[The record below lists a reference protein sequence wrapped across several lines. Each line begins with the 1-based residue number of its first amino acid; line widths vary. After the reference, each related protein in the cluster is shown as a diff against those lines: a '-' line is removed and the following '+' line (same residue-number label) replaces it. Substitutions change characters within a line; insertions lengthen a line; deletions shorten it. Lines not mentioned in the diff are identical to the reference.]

1 MTSQQ
6 VDPSTHGQCAHG
18 NNCCHIFSKYRHGMH
33 ACIHGI
39 FIQYLAECLRRVF
52 SLVKHYFPSYSV
64 RLTGV
69 NKNYYETFQN
79 TISTIAKVF
88 DIVQISLNC

>member
-1 MTSQQ
+1 
-6 VDPSTHGQCAHG
+6 
-18 NNCCHIFSKYRHGMH
+18 MH